1 MHPRAPRRVLALL
14 FSLLTTFSLAVPALA
29 ASLPAAE
36 GAERT
41 RAALLEALAALPHFA
56 SERAERYLA
65 YVGREGYSPERIL
78 RLVNTD
84 GDLAPYEDMSGA
96 DIGRGVLVL
105 VNKHNELGRY
115 APDDLVP
122 MGRYGSWGCLRR
134 EARDA
139 FASLCDAAAE
149 EGLRI
154 WGISPYRSYGRQE
167 GIYYSYVRAHGQ
179 EEADTYSARPG
190 ASEHQTGLAVD
201 VAVRGESYEDFGG
214 TPESDWMRAHAH
226 EFGYILRYDE
236 GAEEITGYMYEPWHY
251 RYVGVE
257 AATFIWEN
265 SLTFEE
271 YYYYYVCVEAP
282 PEAELPL

>member
-1 MHPRAPRRVLALL
+1 MHHRIPRRVSALLLALL
-14 FSLLTTFSLAVPALA
+14 TALSLAAPALA
-29 ASLPAAE
+29 ASSVAAD
-36 GAERT
+36 GAESART
-41 RAALLEALAALPHFA
+41 ALLEALTALPHYEDA
-56 SERAERYLA
+56 RAERYLA
-65 YVGREGYSPERIL
+65 YAGREGYSPERIL

-84 GDLAPYEDMSGA
+84 GDLAPYEDMGEA
-96 DIGRGVLVL
+96 DVDRGVLVL

-115 APDDLVP
+115 VPDDLVA
-122 MGRYGSWGCLRR
+122 MGRCGSWGYMRR

-139 FASLCDAAAE
+139 FAALTDAAAE
-149 EGLRI
+149 DGFRI
-154 WGISPYRSYGRQE
+154 WGVSPYRSYDRQDY
-167 GIYYSYVRAHGQ
+167 IYHSYVRAHGQ

-214 TPESDWMRAHAH
+214 TPEADWMRAHAH

-265 SLTFEE
+265 DLTFEE
-271 YYYYYVCVEAP
+271 YYYYYVCEEAP